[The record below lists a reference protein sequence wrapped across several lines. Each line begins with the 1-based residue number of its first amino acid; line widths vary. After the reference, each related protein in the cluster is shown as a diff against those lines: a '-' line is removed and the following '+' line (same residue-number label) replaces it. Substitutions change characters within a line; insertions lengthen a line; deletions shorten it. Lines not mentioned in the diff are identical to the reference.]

1 MIPGLPNSG
10 SQLSLGSIASFQSH
24 LSQVSLSSTVKAERR
39 KLATER
45 LEETAIELRKW
56 LRSATK
62 SLKHELYEDAVRRFT
77 RAIDLMR
84 ALYECEEGR
93 SIAKRHTLTE
103 PVTLL
108 GRLYYRRAR
117 VWLRL
122 DQPREAEL
130 DLDQAV
136 ALAPK
141 AAQLYLLKGATQMR
155 LRRYADASETL
166 LKGIACAP
174 SDANVR
180 RQFDGCLHALRE
192 QGVAYHNMPHAPVGT
207 IGPAQLHDPGAT
219 PNVLASSEGGKGAL
233 GIRALGAKLK
243 TAPGSASHLKEGD
256 SDSGDDR
263 PRAPPAAA
271 ADEKNTGDALTDADV
286 HVALNNAG
294 AFLHLEDLIEPEIE
308 FWKSNGLELAFEEVL
323 EGVHQV
329 LLDFKPVLRSIF
341 LNGCHRYAAEDAKRH
356 WEAEQAAAGHASAPT
371 PPSEDA
377 SVASANRPG
386 QQKGDSTSLQPA
398 LRRGSAGQAPE
409 HESTAG
415 DLSRPTS
422 AARRRKVAEDDV
434 SELRDDDGD
443 AAAPP
448 ANTRGFG
455 EMNDDGPDETD
466 LEFFP
471 RLAGG
476 TAPDAI
482 PYSRWSQEV
491 VAETVALPGGAQ
503 VAGLSTLIAQRA
515 SMSGSQLLR
524 LLREVRLTDHGI
536 NDDVALVAIG
546 RTLGRAAARREMG
559 EVPEDARF
567 FPNRDIHGAPR
578 DEPEKGTGGEPPKK
592 GFRRMSAVSAHLEV
606 STTTETFPFSTE
618 TPGKLSVKAR
628 GMLAQRPAAA
638 WADIMAPGQG
648 LNAIRFPQFLEVF
661 SRVAAARYS
670 AKIPQYLKDMEE
682 RQKGIH
688 LDWIRAQAEF
698 GRHRKELE
706 MVGATHDD
714 TIMAGGDDDD
724 ASESDGEAPDDAS
737 TSTRGSQ
744 GSKMSAKSRPG
755 LSRQGSKLGAAARKS
770 AVAGK
775 PPPPGRRNTA
785 HRGRAPSRGSLLDG
799 PPKFGR
805 GTQQFKGGAPK
816 KAPKRRMSVV
826 ADDDEDFERS
836 GSDDDES
843 SRRPPSSRGGGG
855 ASDDSDSSAS
865 SGSDASSVGSVA
877 SVSSRVSSRSGRGR
891 APQSR
896 PGSATAKRK
905 GSFMGGGGPRAG
917 GAKGTFRGRQ
927 SSFSAAKGAPRGRGS
942 RTGASPSPGRGRS
955 QSRGESGESDDGQPK
970 RRAFSRAGS
979 RQNLSRQGSRQNI
992 GSVTGNTNVLI
1003 HRIGDGPP
1011 EAVVE
1016 KMTLV
1021 EVRSKMKIALLCD
1034 RIQYAVERHVVL
1046 QPEAVQGATHL
1057 RERADCEEFVERYRY
1072 RLWLRR
1078 VFAHYARAA
1087 AADAEAA
1094 AAAPTRPTTGLGAV
1108 RESRA
1113 QQQNWESPR
1122 PPVLDVREFVFMMKD
1137 LGLVSRTL
1145 TLSDVARTLVS
1156 VCSFT
1161 GEPKLDK
1168 LDQDDFARALFYC
1181 AEAKTFDGLVAAK
1194 DRVERFIT
1202 HDFFLAIKTQT
1213 TVQMLWDQCD
1223 ALAGFH

>member
-1 MIPGLPNSG
+1 
-10 SQLSLGSIASFQSH
+10 
-24 LSQVSLSSTVKAERR
+24 
-39 KLATER
+39 
-45 LEETAIELRKW
+45 
-56 LRSATK
+56 
-62 SLKHELYEDAVRRFT
+62 
-77 RAIDLMR
+77 
-84 ALYECEEGR
+84 
-93 SIAKRHTLTE
+93 
-103 PVTLL
+103 
-108 GRLYYRRAR
+108 
-117 VWLRL
+117 
-122 DQPREAEL
+122 
-130 DLDQAV
+130 
-136 ALAPK
+136 
-141 AAQLYLLKGATQMR
+141 MR

-180 RQFDGCLHALRE
+180 RHA
-192 QGVAYHNMPHAPVGT
+192 APR
-207 IGPAQLHDPGAT
+207 PGAA

-243 TAPGSASHLKEGD
+243 TAPGSASHLREGD
-256 SDSGDDR
+256 SDSGDDK
-263 PRAPPAAA
+263 PKAPPA

-356 WEAEQAAAGHASAPT
+356 WEAEQAAAGHANAPT
-371 PPSEDA
+371 PPSEARA
-377 SVASANRPG
+377 SRANRPG
-386 QQKGDSTSLQPA
+386 SKGNRPGA
-398 LRRGSAGQAPE
+398 FPHKGRRVTASEPGSEAPGRATPGSGPTRPGTEGGSESAPE

-482 PYSRWSQEV
+482 PYSKWSQEV
-491 VAETVALPGGAQ
+491 VAEQPAFMGGQ

-559 EVPEDARF
+559 EVPEERF

-606 STTTETFPFSTE
+606 STTTGRSVQHGDA
-618 TPGKLSVKAR
+618 GKLSVKAR

-724 ASESDGEAPDDAS
+724 ASSPRRGARRAS
-737 TSTRGSQ
+737 TSTR
-744 GSKMSAKSRPG
+744 
-755 LSRQGSKLGAAARKS
+755 
-770 AVAGK
+770 
-775 PPPPGRRNTA
+775 
-785 HRGRAPSRGSLLDG
+785 
-799 PPKFGR
+799 
-805 GTQQFKGGAPK
+805 
-816 KAPKRRMSVV
+816 
-826 ADDDEDFERS
+826 
-836 GSDDDES
+836 
-843 SRRPPSSRGGGG
+843 
-855 ASDDSDSSAS
+855 
-865 SGSDASSVGSVA
+865 
-877 SVSSRVSSRSGRGR
+877 
-891 APQSR
+891 
-896 PGSATAKRK
+896 
-905 GSFMGGGGPRAG
+905 
-917 GAKGTFRGRQ
+917 
-927 SSFSAAKGAPRGRGS
+927 APRGR
-942 RTGASPSPGRGRS
+942 R
-955 QSRGESGESDDGQPK
+955 
-970 RRAFSRAGS
+970 
-979 RQNLSRQGSRQNI
+979 
-992 GSVTGNTNVLI
+992 
-1003 HRIGDGPP
+1003 
-1011 EAVVE
+1011 
-1016 KMTLV
+1016 
-1021 EVRSKMKIALLCD
+1021 
-1034 RIQYAVERHVVL
+1034 
-1046 QPEAVQGATHL
+1046 
-1057 RERADCEEFVERYRY
+1057 
-1072 RLWLRR
+1072 
-1078 VFAHYARAA
+1078 
-1087 AADAEAA
+1087 
-1094 AAAPTRPTTGLGAV
+1094 
-1108 RESRA
+1108 
-1113 QQQNWESPR
+1113 
-1122 PPVLDVREFVFMMKD
+1122 
-1137 LGLVSRTL
+1137 
-1145 TLSDVARTLVS
+1145 
-1156 VCSFT
+1156 
-1161 GEPKLDK
+1161 
-1168 LDQDDFARALFYC
+1168 
-1181 AEAKTFDGLVAAK
+1181 
-1194 DRVERFIT
+1194 
-1202 HDFFLAIKTQT
+1202 
-1213 TVQMLWDQCD
+1213 
-1223 ALAGFH
+1223 

>member
-84 ALYECEEGR
+84 ALYECG
-93 SIAKRHTLTE
+93 S
-103 PVTLL
+103 
-108 GRLYYRRAR
+108 
-117 VWLRL
+117 
-122 DQPREAEL
+122 
-130 DLDQAV
+130 
-136 ALAPK
+136 
-141 AAQLYLLKGATQMR
+141 GATR
-155 LRRYADASETL
+155 DASETL

-256 SDSGDDR
+256 SDSGDDK
-263 PRAPPAAA
+263 PKAPPAAA

-356 WEAEQAAAGHASAPT
+356 WEAEQAAAGHANAPT

-386 QQKGDSTSLQPA
+386 QQKGDSTNRPGA
-398 LRRGSAGQAPE
+398 FPHKGRRVTASEPGSEAPGRATPGSGPTRPGTEGGSESAPE

-706 MVGATHDD
+706 M
-714 TIMAGGDDDD
+714 
-724 ASESDGEAPDDAS
+724 
-737 TSTRGSQ
+737 

-826 ADDDEDFERS
+826 ADDGEIRAVRLRRRRVEPAAAVVARRRRRQRRLGLVGVQQQQRELRRLRRVRVLASPAER
-836 GSDDDES
+836 
-843 SRRPPSSRGGGG
+843 RG
-855 ASDDSDSSAS
+855 
-865 SGSDASSVGSVA
+865 
-877 SVSSRVSSRSGRGR
+877 

-905 GSFMGGGGPRAG
+905 GSFMGGGGPAPAAPRARSAAASRPSPRPRARRAAGRVREPARRRPRGSRLGAG
-917 GAKGTFRGRQ
+917 GRRPTA
-927 SSFSAAKGAPRGRGS
+927 GAVTGAVKRSGS

-1021 EVRSKMKIALLCD
+1021 E
-1034 RIQYAVERHVVL
+1034 
-1046 QPEAVQGATHL
+1046 
-1057 RERADCEEFVERYRY
+1057 
-1072 RLWLRR
+1072 
-1078 VFAHYARAA
+1078 
-1087 AADAEAA
+1087 
-1094 AAAPTRPTTGLGAV
+1094 
-1108 RESRA
+1108 
-1113 QQQNWESPR
+1113 QQNWESPR

>member
-1 MIPGLPNSG
+1 MILGLPNSG

-155 LRRYADASETL
+155 LGATRT
-166 LKGIACAP
+166 P
-174 SDANVR
+174 
-180 RQFDGCLHALRE
+180 
-192 QGVAYHNMPHAPVGT
+192 
-207 IGPAQLHDPGAT
+207 QLHDPGAT

-256 SDSGDDR
+256 SDSGDDK
-263 PRAPPAAA
+263 PKAPPAAA

-356 WEAEQAAAGHASAPT
+356 WEAEQAAAGHANAPT

-386 QQKGDSTSLQPA
+386 QQKGDSSSLQRENRPGAFPHKGRRVTASEPGSEAPGRATPGSGPTRPGTEGGSESVAASRGSLEGGRASVVGPAAAAAAA

-724 ASESDGEAPDDAS
+724 ASESDGDAPDDAS
-737 TSTRGSQ
+737 TSTRG
-744 GSKMSAKSRPG
+744 
-755 LSRQGSKLGAAARKS
+755 
-770 AVAGK
+770 
-775 PPPPGRRNTA
+775 
-785 HRGRAPSRGSLLDG
+785 
-799 PPKFGR
+799 
-805 GTQQFKGGAPK
+805 
-816 KAPKRRMSVV
+816 
-826 ADDDEDFERS
+826 
-836 GSDDDES
+836 
-843 SRRPPSSRGGGG
+843 
-855 ASDDSDSSAS
+855 
-865 SGSDASSVGSVA
+865 
-877 SVSSRVSSRSGRGR
+877 
-891 APQSR
+891 
-896 PGSATAKRK
+896 
-905 GSFMGGGGPRAG
+905 
-917 GAKGTFRGRQ
+917 
-927 SSFSAAKGAPRGRGS
+927 PRGR
-942 RTGASPSPGRGRS
+942 R
-955 QSRGESGESDDGQPK
+955 
-970 RRAFSRAGS
+970 
-979 RQNLSRQGSRQNI
+979 
-992 GSVTGNTNVLI
+992 
-1003 HRIGDGPP
+1003 
-1011 EAVVE
+1011 
-1016 KMTLV
+1016 
-1021 EVRSKMKIALLCD
+1021 
-1034 RIQYAVERHVVL
+1034 
-1046 QPEAVQGATHL
+1046 
-1057 RERADCEEFVERYRY
+1057 
-1072 RLWLRR
+1072 
-1078 VFAHYARAA
+1078 
-1087 AADAEAA
+1087 
-1094 AAAPTRPTTGLGAV
+1094 
-1108 RESRA
+1108 
-1113 QQQNWESPR
+1113 
-1122 PPVLDVREFVFMMKD
+1122 
-1137 LGLVSRTL
+1137 
-1145 TLSDVARTLVS
+1145 
-1156 VCSFT
+1156 
-1161 GEPKLDK
+1161 
-1168 LDQDDFARALFYC
+1168 
-1181 AEAKTFDGLVAAK
+1181 
-1194 DRVERFIT
+1194 
-1202 HDFFLAIKTQT
+1202 
-1213 TVQMLWDQCD
+1213 
-1223 ALAGFH
+1223 